1 CRYFARSPLRERA
14 RTLPLLGSPSGLQTN
29 GGLRGLHSA
38 SAANPPYDVF
48 LKSSPA
54 YGFGG
59 CTESAPSLGSV
70 PQPGR
75 SGTIRC
81 PASLC
86 GGAGARPSPPAAAL
100 SVAPLVAQLG
110 PGA

>member
-1 CRYFARSPLRERA
+1 METDAPLLNLCTAEERA
-14 RTLPLLGSPSGLQTN
+14 TPSGLQTN
-29 GGLRGLHSA
+29 GELRGLHSA

-59 CTESAPSLGSV
+59 CAASASSLGSV

-81 PASLC
+81 PASIC
-86 GGAGARPSPPAAAL
+86 GGCVTSSSSRRGDRCRSP
-100 SVAPLVAQLG
+100 
-110 PGA
+110 